1 MDNCRS
7 SDISVLGR
15 TEFPD
20 GARHLQSAVV
30 VGSTSESPTP
40 CSVGRERRFCEPL
53 LQVTASSMTSQVGA
67 CGPPVQGGLLGGGG
81 SPGRPRPLRRLGE
94 AQGTQGP
101 CLLQCRSRGLQ
112 RRSLQRVAEPSY
124 EGSLTSQAEIFLKEE
139 EEVFPEEL
147 EEAQA
152 QLFVCPETGFL
163 PTMFVFTEQFQV
175 VGPRHPIVAVLGKK
189 AILPCALVPAMN
201 AENMELGWFR
211 TTFSQPVLI
220 YWNQREQTEEQMAEY
235 RGRTSLVRDF
245 LSEGQASMRIHK
257 VQVFD
262 NGMYT
267 CFFRHGGFS
276 EEADLELKVA
286 GMGSDPQVHIE
297 GPEED
302 GLRLVCKASGWFPKP
317 QVQWRD
323 LSGKKFPALS
333 EAHSQ
338 DNEELF
344 SVEATLVVRDSS
356 VGNVTCSV
364 LNPVLGQEKA
374 MAIYI
379 PEPFFPQASPWKPA
393 FAVVLTMLGLLLLG
407 ACYFIRKE
415 HSRKMQVRQ
424 EKEHLRRLKEEEQ
437 QAKEEALKSIGTDMW
452 GPIPG
457 KVVEARTLVP
467 GHSLIWA
474 AIFSLVHGDL
484 GVMVTHAWR
493 KAPLYADWR
502 KEQFQA
508 WPVTMD
514 PDSAHHRL
522 SVSHEKMRLF
532 WKDPDVY
539 HVKKCSVLGLEGITS
554 GRWYWEVEIENELH
568 SKWTLGVCRKDVRR
582 KGNYLESSQRGFWV
596 MGKGNN
602 SYFARTD
609 PETWLYP
616 RQDLYRV
623 GVFLDYSEGEV
634 SFYNMI
640 DGSHIFSFPPALFS
654 GTLHPYFMLMYGDVS
669 MTICSMESGSEGLPV
684 SLNNFPPLEETL
696 STPMEGFS
704 SGSGVDGAPPEAE
717 SLLLP

>member
-1 MDNCRS
+1 MPIIQIRKLRARS
-7 SDISVLGR
+7 S
-15 TEFPD
+15 F
-20 GARHLQSAVV
+20 
-30 VGSTSESPTP
+30 
-40 CSVGRERRFCEPL
+40 
-53 LQVTASSMTSQVGA
+53 
-67 CGPPVQGGLLGGGG
+67 
-81 SPGRPRPLRRLGE
+81 GE
-94 AQGTQGP
+94 W
-101 CLLQCRSRGLQ
+101 L
-112 RRSLQRVAEPSY
+112 SL
-124 EGSLTSQAEIFLKEE
+124 EGSLGVGSQNLFFPIPQTAFSLPLPNSSSKDMEGHCSCSLLCCLTSLLLL
-139 EEVFPEEL
+139 V
-147 EEAQA
+147 
-152 QLFVCPETGFL
+152 QLSI
-163 PTMFVFTEQFQV
+163 EQFQV

-437 QAKEEALKSIGTDMW
+437 QAKEEALKSIDEL
-452 GPIPG
+452 
-457 KVVEARTLVP
+457 EA
-467 GHSLIWA
+467 
-474 AIFSLVHGDL
+474 DL
-484 GVMVTHAWR
+484 NQRKSAYLSAWR

>member
-1 MDNCRS
+1 MPIIQIRK
-7 SDISVLGR
+7 L
-15 TEFPD
+15 
-20 GARHLQSAVV
+20 
-30 VGSTSESPTP
+30 
-40 CSVGRERRFCEPL
+40 
-53 LQVTASSMTSQVGA
+53 
-67 CGPPVQGGLLGGGG
+67 
-81 SPGRPRPLRRLGE
+81 RPR
-94 AQGTQGP
+94 
-101 CLLQCRSRGLQ
+101 RSREWL
-112 RRSLQRVAEPSY
+112 SL
-124 EGSLTSQAEIFLKEE
+124 EGSLEVGSQNLFFPIPQTAFSLPLPNSSSKDMEGRCSHSLLCCLTSLLLL
-139 EEVFPEEL
+139 V
-147 EEAQA
+147 
-152 QLFVCPETGFL
+152 QLS
-163 PTMFVFTEQFQV
+163 MEQFQV
-175 VGPRHPIVAVLGKK
+175 VGPRHPIVAVLGED
-189 AILPCALVPAMN
+189 AILPCTLVPAMN
-201 AENMELGWFR
+201 AENMELGWVR

-262 NGMYT
+262 NGKYT

-286 GMGSDPQVHIE
+286 GLGSDPQVHIE

-302 GLRLVCKASGWFPKP
+302 GVRVVCKASGWFPKP

-323 LSGKKFPALS
+323 LSGKKFPALF
-333 EAHSQ
+333 EAHTQ
-338 DNEELF
+338 DTEELF

-356 VGNVTCSV
+356 VGSVTCSV

-393 FAVVLTMLGLLLLG
+393 FAVILTMLGLLLLG
-407 ACYFIRKE
+407 ACYFLTKA
-415 HSRKMQVRQ
+415 HSRRMQVRQ
-424 EKEHLRRLKEEEQ
+424 EKEHLWRLKEEEQ
-437 QAKEEALKSIGTDMW
+437 QAKEEVLK
-452 GPIPG
+452 
-457 KVVEARTLVP
+457 
-467 GHSLIWA
+467 
-474 AIFSLVHGDL
+474 AIDELEGDL
-484 GVMVTHAWR
+484 NQRKSAYLSAWR

-502 KEQFQA
+502 KERFQA
-508 WPVTMD
+508 WPVTLD

-568 SKWTLGVCRKDVRR
+568 SKWTLGICRKDVRR
-582 KGNYLESSQRGFWV
+582 TDNYFESSQRGFWV

-602 SYFARTD
+602 SYFAQTD

-623 GVFLDYSEGEV
+623 GVFLDYSEGDV

-654 GTLHPYFMLMYGDVS
+654 GTLLPYFMLMYGDVS

-684 SLNNFPPLEETL
+684 PLNNFPPLVETL
-696 STPMEGFS
+696 SNQMEGFS
-704 SGSGVDGAPPEAE
+704 SGCGVDGAPPEAE

>member
-1 MDNCRS
+1 M
-7 SDISVLGR
+7 V
-15 TEFPD
+15 PD
-20 GARHLQSAVV
+20 LR
-30 VGSTSESPTP
+30 VGLWRPIAGCPAEES
-40 CSVGRERRFCEPL
+40 
-53 LQVTASSMTSQVGA
+53 
-67 CGPPVQGGLLGGGG
+67 
-81 SPGRPRPLRRLGE
+81 E
-94 AQGTQGP
+94 AQEHQGVESEVN
-101 CLLQCRSRGLQ
+101 LLLEHAVMGVSVNDESR
-112 RRSLQRVAEPSY
+112 
-124 EGSLTSQAEIFLKEE
+124 IFT
-139 EEVFPEEL
+139 
-147 EEAQA
+147 A
-152 QLFVCPETGFL
+152 VCPETGFFPPMSL
-163 PTMFVFTEQFQV
+163 STEQFQV
-175 VGPRHPIVAVLGKK
+175 VGPRHPIVAVLGED
-189 AILPCALVPAMN
+189 AILPCTLVPAMN
-201 AENMELGWFR
+201 AENMELGWVR

-262 NGMYT
+262 NGKYT

-286 GMGSDPQVHIE
+286 GLGSDPQVHIE

-302 GLRLVCKASGWFPKP
+302 GVRVVCKASGWFPKP

-323 LSGKKFPALS
+323 LSGKKFPALF
-333 EAHSQ
+333 EAHTQ
-338 DNEELF
+338 DTEELF

-356 VGNVTCSV
+356 VGSVTCSV

-379 PEPFFPQASPWKPA
+379 P
-393 FAVVLTMLGLLLLG
+393 
-407 ACYFIRKE
+407 
-415 HSRKMQVRQ
+415 
-424 EKEHLRRLKEEEQ
+424 
-437 QAKEEALKSIGTDMW
+437 
-452 GPIPG
+452 
-457 KVVEARTLVP
+457 
-467 GHSLIWA
+467 
-474 AIFSLVHGDL
+474 
-484 GVMVTHAWR
+484 AWR

-502 KEQFQA
+502 KERFQA
-508 WPVTMD
+508 WPVTLD

-568 SKWTLGVCRKDVRR
+568 SKWTLGICRKDVRR
-582 KGNYLESSQRGFWV
+582 TDNYFESSQRGFWV

-602 SYFARTD
+602 SYFAQTD

-623 GVFLDYSEGEV
+623 GVFLDYSEGDV

-654 GTLHPYFMLMYGDVS
+654 GTLLPYFMLMYGDVS

-684 SLNNFPPLEETL
+684 PLNNFPPLVETL
-696 STPMEGFS
+696 SNQMEGFS
-704 SGSGVDGAPPEAE
+704 SGCGVDGAPPEAE